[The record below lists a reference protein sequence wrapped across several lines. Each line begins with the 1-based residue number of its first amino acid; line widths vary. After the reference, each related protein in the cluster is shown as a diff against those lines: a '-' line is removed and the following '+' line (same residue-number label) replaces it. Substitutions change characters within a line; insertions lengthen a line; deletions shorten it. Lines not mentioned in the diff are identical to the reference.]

1 MTAAGRVELRR
12 VTKIFPST
20 EAPAVD
26 AVDLDIAPGEFMTLL
41 GPSGSGKSTTL
52 NMIAGFERLTS
63 GEILVGGSDVAAL
76 PAYKRNLGMVFQ
88 QYALFPHM
96 TVAGN
101 VAFPLQ
107 RRKVDK
113 REIARRVHE
122 VLEMVGLVDLA
133 ERMPRQLSGGQQQRV
148 ALARAVVFNPPVLLM
163 DEPLGA
169 LDKKLREQLQGEIAR
184 MHREL
189 GLTFIFVTHD
199 QEEALALSDRI
210 AVFNNGRIEQVGT
223 ASELYETPVSLFVAD
238 FLGDSNI
245 FRGVVR
251 ERAGGRVLI
260 GDGYELTVAGSGDV
274 ANGVPGALV
283 VRPERV
289 RVALP
294 DSSAGSGVNALAATV
309 QDVVYRGSHRK
320 VLLRCDVGVTASSL
334 EQMGAESPVTIGDRV
349 LVTWDVDAGAVV
361 PVARP
366 AAGGEPVEQ
375 PEPSRSGE
383 PAVAG

>member
-1 MTAAGRVELRR
+1 MPAAGRVELRR
-12 VTKIFPST
+12 VTKVFPSA

-26 AVDLDIAPGEFMTLL
+26 AVDLDIAAGEFMTLL

-63 GEILVGGSDVAAL
+63 GEIVVGGSDVAWL
-76 PAYKRNLGMVFQ
+76 PPYKRNLGMVFQ

-96 TVAGN
+96 TVASN
-101 VAFPLQ
+101 VAFPLR

-113 REIARRVHE
+113 REVARRVRE
-122 VLEMVGLVDLA
+122 VLEMVGLADLA
-133 ERMPRQLSGGQQQRV
+133 ERMPSQLSGGQQQRV

-199 QEEALALSDRI
+199 QEEALALSDRV
-210 AVFNNGRIEQVGT
+210 AVFDQGRIEQVGT
-223 ASELYETPVSLFVAD
+223 ASELYENPVSLFVAD

-245 FRGVVR
+245 FHGVVR
-251 ERAGGRVLI
+251 ERGGAWCLV
-260 GDGYELTVAGSGDV
+260 GEGYELAVAKPGH
-274 ANGVPGALV
+274 VPTGTAGALV

-289 RVALP
+289 GVALP
-294 DSSAGSGVNALAATV
+294 GSAPGAGANVLSATV
-309 QDVVYRGSHRK
+309 QDVVYQGSHRK
-320 VLLRCDVGVTASSL
+320 VVLRCDVGVIASGL
-334 EQMGAESPVTIGDRV
+334 EQMGAQSPVAIGDRV
-349 LVTWDVDAGAVV
+349 LITWDVDAAVLV
-361 PVARP
+361 PPARP
-366 AAGGEPVEQ
+366 AAGSAEQ
-375 PEPSRSGE
+375 REYSRPDE
-383 PAVAG
+383 AVVAG